1 MKHIY
6 SRIFIAV
13 AALFISLTL
22 VSCAGAPK
30 VKPFTLRPL
39 KVENAAPGKSFWRD
53 QVQYPFAVKYANAKD
68 SKGIEWEVAYM
79 DEYYGLEPNPKVLV
93 LIHGKGGFGGYFGYV
108 MKVALENGLRV
119 IVPDLP
125 HFGKS
130 IPGNIDKPLSRSLQ
144 DTREVIYNIVVK
156 QLGVKKATYLGHSLG
171 AQWVLGYALT
181 YPDAVEK
188 IILES
193 PAGLEEYPTSIKM
206 GDKDS
211 PLFTDAQQDMKVW
224 EIVWGA
230 RLKQGLAQDEEYW
243 RNFAYFKQKNPKT
256 GQIEPAKLGFFIN
269 DTEYAKYF
277 TTVRVA
283 LISGD
288 KREFNNYITEDAR
301 DIYSLGVE
309 VRKEDPNSINK
320 RIKNIK
326 IPIFLTLG
334 EKDPLLPTPLSG
346 KSNLRLDLIKP
357 FYDDL
362 KKAGNPPK
370 VKVYAG
376 AGHFIH
382 TDLPEDYSQDVVS
395 IVLKDSISGPTEDV
409 DSYKAPAIKIPD
421 DVLAFFE
428 QFKKD
433 ILTKDMK
440 KIEPH
445 YAANF
450 KERGYS
456 RAEFLGALPGTLGF
470 VNDYDIKLTKCE
482 PDAKNPNVVYLV
494 GSVSLGGMII
504 PLPDG
509 YQIIKEDGRWKW
521 NGNQK

>member
-93 LIHGKGGFGGYFGYV
+93 LIHGKGSFGGDFGYI
-108 MKVALENGLRV
+108 MKGALENGLRV

-193 PAGLEEYPTSIKM
+193 PALEEYLTQFKIGGQDVPFFNDSL
-206 GDKDS
+206 KDW
-211 PLFTDAQQDMKVW
+211 KVW
-224 EIVWGA
+224 EKSGA
-230 RLKQGLAQDEEYW
+230 WVNLMNLEFAHDEAFW
-243 RNFAYFKQKNPKT
+243 KNFCYFKAKNPKT
-256 GQIEPAKLGFFIN
+256 GQFEPSKYGFFYN
-269 DTEYAKYF
+269 DTEYARYYVDVIVK
-277 TTVRVA
+277 
-283 LISGD
+283 LISD
-288 KREFNNYITEDAR
+288 KEEYRNYCLEAVR

-309 VRKEDPNSINK
+309 VRIDDPNSLYK
-320 RIKNIK
+320 KAVNIK
-326 IPIFLTLG
+326 APIYLTYG
-334 EKDPLLPTPLSG
+334 TKDPFMPTRLSG
-346 KSNLRLDLIKP
+346 KSDVKWEIVKP
-357 FYDDL
+357 FYDKM
-362 KKAGNPPK
+362 KKAGNAPVIK
-370 VKVYAG
+370 FYAG

-382 TDLPEDYSQDVVS
+382 TDVPDEYSQDVVR
-395 IVLKDSISGPTEDV
+395 IVLRDSISGPVEDV
-409 DSYKAPAIKIPD
+409 SNYVAPGVKAPEDIQ
-421 DVLAFFE
+421 AFFD
-428 QFKKD
+428 QFRKD